1 MPLGGTIFVAGVGAV
16 LIEEKL
22 AAMMIYET
30 KGLLVNCMGNAY
42 RAAVP
47 KAAKS

>member
-1 MPLGGTIFVAGVGAV
+1 MAGVGAV
-16 LIEEKL
+16 LSEESL
-22 AAMMIYET
+22 ATMMIYER

-47 KAAKS
+47 QAAKSWS